1 MSLAQGAVC
10 EDAVNDGVTSRVVG
24 SIAAATVPASRAA
37 RSSMSQL
44 GAFASLGL
52 QIERLS
58 PPTSSDRKPSVGQ
71 RCSIS
76 YVGKRRAADGTLHQ
90 FDASKEPL
98 VVRAG
103 RGQVIPGWDVALP
116 HIALNETV
124 RLTIQPWLAYGSR
137 GKPPV
142 IPPHSTL
149 TFEMTLNEVH
159 DDAPSDALLEAA
171 STGSASGVLRALRAG
186 AAVTHADRKGAT
198 ALHLAASGGHLEV
211 LIRLIEAGAA
221 VDAAQSQPAGVTPL
235 MLAVKNSAEPACAR
249 LLICAK
255 ADPHRTSAK
264 GNSAVSIAG
273 GSGTGGSIWTSALAW
288 QAPPHAGGGDEQA
301 LGIGHSVAP
310 GWEAL
315 RCDALWRAR
324 ARARNPRCWLRFVVA
339 PDAGAA
345 GAAPPAGDTEPLVV
359 VELWA
364 DVVPKT
370 AENFRC
376 LCTGEKGACAAFGS
390 PPLHYKGN
398 AAHRIVPYQILQ
410 AGDITTGDGKG
421 GESIYGRKF
430 ADESFDGRAGR
441 HSSKG
446 LLSMA
451 NSGRNSNG
459 SQFFITLDAMPHLD
473 GKHVVFGR
481 VVEGMEYVEAIAGA
495 AGAAGDATGK
505 PTRRVVIQ
513 DCGELPPPA

>member
-1 MSLAQGAVC
+1 M
-10 EDAVNDGVTSRVVG
+10 
-24 SIAAATVPASRAA
+24 
-37 RSSMSQL
+37 
-44 GAFASLGL
+44 
-52 QIERLS
+52 
-58 PPTSSDRKPSVGQ
+58 
-71 RCSIS
+71 
-76 YVGKRRAADGTLHQ
+76 
-90 FDASKEPL
+90 
-98 VVRAG
+98 
-103 RGQVIPGWDVALP
+103 
-116 HIALNETV
+116 
-124 RLTIQPWLAYGSR
+124 
-137 GKPPV
+137 
-142 IPPHSTL
+142 
-149 TFEMTLNEVH
+149 
-159 DDAPSDALLEAA
+159 
-171 STGSASGVLRALRAG
+171 
-186 AAVTHADRKGAT
+186 
-198 ALHLAASGGHLEV
+198 
-211 LIRLIEAGAA
+211 
-221 VDAAQSQPAGVTPL
+221 
-235 MLAVKNSAEPACAR
+235 
-249 LLICAK
+249 
-255 ADPHRTSAK
+255 
-264 GNSAVSIAG
+264 
-273 GSGTGGSIWTSALAW
+273 
-288 QAPPHAGGGDEQA
+288 
-301 LGIGHSVAP
+301 
-310 GWEAL
+310 
-315 RCDALWRAR
+315 
-324 ARARNPRCWLRFVVA
+324 VA

-345 GAAPPAGDTEPLVV
+345 GAAPPAGDAEPLVV

-505 PTRRVVIQ
+505 PTRRVVTSTAASCRRRRESASSASVCAWRRMCRSLRTHARTDVIQ
-513 DCGELPPPA
+513 TSKYSDTGWLRCGKERERYRGVLLPLA